1 MRMLPKYFCE
11 TCGYRSRFQISKYRE
26 FMGYYTLVI
35 LRCKRCGEQVERTK
49 DVLGRVVS
57 KQVTKEGK
65 KRKERMT

>member
-1 MRMLPKYFCE
+1 
-11 TCGYRSRFQISKYRE
+11 
-26 FMGYYTLVI
+26 MGYYTLVI
-35 LRCKRCGEQVERTK
+35 LRCKRCREQVERTK